1 MKLELEI
8 SDELWKRIEYSARL
22 FHTSPDAYLRKLL
35 DDRVQSIPDPEG
47 AAKLLEEIRASCTP
61 EDDYDIDEFI
71 AELERNIGPRFLSQ
85 LVPTAHWR
93 DISPT

>member
-8 SDELWKRIEYSARL
+8 SDELWKRIEHSANV
-22 FHTSPDAYLRKLL
+22 FHKPIDAYLRELL
-35 DDRVQSIPDPEG
+35 EERVLRIPDPEG
-47 AAKLLEEIRASCTP
+47 AAKLLDEIRASCGP

-71 AELERNIGPRFLSQ
+71 AELEKNRGPRFIHL